1 LGGNG
6 EGGAGNGMGK
16 GFGLG
21 LGIGSD
27 GLGTGSVGPGLG
39 ASTAQAK
46 DVSIINDT
54 LTNRPIRVEHDFIS
68 PPAECLTVPDLIR
81 RPSWMF
87 DSSADSF
94 SHSADIPQRTVRTRH
109 DGTHVSHKG
118 LHIGRR
124 HRRTTRMPRLLMMRN
139 DSSIARPMHKYL
151 HIPCR
156 AGCNPPSSDY
166 HRCDPFQSCRRCI
179 PRISG
184 RIENTRRCTLWFP
197 D

>member
-46 DVSIINDT
+46 DMSIINDT
-54 LTNRPIRVEHDFIS
+54 PTNRPIRVEHDFIS

-94 SHSADIPQRTVRTRH
+94 SHSVRTRH

-151 HIPCR
+151 HIP
-156 AGCNPPSSDY
+156 
-166 HRCDPFQSCRRCI
+166 
-179 PRISG
+179 
-184 RIENTRRCTLWFP
+184 
-197 D
+197 